1 MAEPKFTDQDMTFL
15 RKVIDACEGDTDEHH
30 ATIENWTATIDVTAT
45 EDGYRVTCS
54 DMELN
59 LSASE
64 TGTNMRQTIKSAIAK
79 YRKKADAIND
89 ILNELDDIEMT
100 MDDAEEEEADDE

>member
-1 MAEPKFTDQDMTFL
+1 MAEPKFTDKDMVFL
-15 RKVIDACEGDTDEHH
+15 RKVIAECEGDTDEHH
-30 ATIENWTATIDVTAT
+30 GTIENWNAAIDITAT
-45 EDGYRVTCS
+45 EEGYVVTCS

-59 LSASE
+59 LSARE
-64 TGTNMRQTIKSAIAK
+64 TGTDMISTIKSAISK

-89 ILNELDDIEMT
+89 ILSELDDIEMT